1 MGSNLSANEDKRLA
15 ENVQVLKMFG
25 SLLWMDYEFYS
36 NFNKGFVIILIP
48 NNGKY
53 LVI

>member
-1 MGSNLSANEDKRLA
+1 MGSILSGNEEKRLS
-15 ENVQVLKMFG
+15 ENVQVMKMFG
-25 SLLWMDYEFYS
+25 SQIWMDEFYS
-36 NFNKGFVIILIP
+36 NFNKGFVIILLP